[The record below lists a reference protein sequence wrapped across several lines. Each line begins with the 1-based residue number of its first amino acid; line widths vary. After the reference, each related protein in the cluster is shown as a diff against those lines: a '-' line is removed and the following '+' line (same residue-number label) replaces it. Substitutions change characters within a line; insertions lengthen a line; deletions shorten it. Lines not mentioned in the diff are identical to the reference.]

1 MPASLIGFLSVNVVV
16 FWDNTLLPEGN
27 LPLPA
32 PLMFIRHQI
41 LTDYDESLED
51 SKESD
56 VSGQTSEVTR
66 IEGRTGSN

>member
-32 PLMFIRHQI
+32 PLMFISQWVSQQI
-41 LTDYDESLED
+41 YLRTIAYWNTGKLNIDT
-51 SKESD
+51 
-56 VSGQTSEVTR
+56 SGLLPT
-66 IEGRTGSN
+66 